1 MPTALDVEF
10 HPGRLCGVSDLVRD
24 PVRVPRPGV
33 RRVVGEQVGV
43 IAQLDTDGRELCL
56 DLSQVARD
64 QCTGDRIDGKP
75 AVLMGL
81 GVLADALSGA
91 NHVVEGDVDQAA
103 VEVEVADLQAAQVGR
118 VGLEPT
124 TGGL

>member
-1 MPTALDVEF
+1 
-10 HPGRLCGVSDLVRD
+10 
-24 PVRVPRPGV
+24 
-33 RRVVGEQVGV
+33 
-43 IAQLDTDGRELCL
+43 
-56 DLSQVARD
+56 
-64 QCTGDRIDGKP
+64 
-75 AVLMGL
+75 MGL